1 MNSSTHASLR
11 AIPSA
16 QPSSMQPSRLGLG
29 IAEHEDLV
37 WLTSRATGAVVFTGT
52 ASELRANTEL
62 MAACSPAQR
71 AEISLLPST
80 RLQ

>member
-37 WLTSRATGAVVFTGT
+37 WLTSRETGAVIFTGT
-52 ASELRANTEL
+52 ARQLHANTEL
-62 MAACSPAQR
+62 MAACSPTQR
-71 AEISLLPST
+71 AEINRLPT
-80 RLQ
+80 TQLQ